1 MLSVFT
7 DVVLPVFIIAGLGR
21 LLAHRRPIEI
31 PSLSAVV
38 LYLFG
43 PALVFQSLAGTE
55 LSPSMGLR
63 IGAVFVTGW
72 LAMVL
77 VGAAWSGGR
86 GHDRSMRAGFVLAMS
101 SPNGGNMG
109 LPVAALAFGDLGLQ
123 VAVVNFV
130 IGAVFANSAG
140 IAIASSAGGVSRAA
154 LTAPLRFPYIY
165 AAALGLAVNATNV
178 DLPVAVTS
186 SAETLG
192 GAAIPVMLVVLGVQL
207 RSPATSADLG
217 DLFAVVGGRLIAAP
231 AVTFAMATLVGLDG
245 VERGTL
251 TVLAGMPVAVI
262 TTLLA
267 AEFRARSDF
276 VTRTVIVST
285 VLSMVTLTL
294 LISLVR

>member
-7 DVVLPVFIIAGLGR
+7 DVVLPVFLIAGLGR
-21 LLAHRRPIEI
+21 LLAHWRTIEV

-43 PALVFQSLAGTE
+43 PALVFDSLAETE
-55 LSPSMGLR
+55 LSPELALR
-63 IGAVFVTGW
+63 IAAVFVAGW
-72 LAMVL
+72 LTMVL
-77 VGAAWSGGR
+77 VGAAWSKAR
-86 GHDRSMRAGFVLAMS
+86 RHDRSMRAGFVLAMS

-140 IAIASSAGGVSRAA
+140 IAIASSAGGVSRSI
-154 LTAPLRFPYIY
+154 LTAPLRYPYVY
-165 AAALGLAVNATNV
+165 AAGFGLLVNAGNV
-178 DLPVAVTS
+178 DLPVAITS
-186 SAETLG
+186 SVDTLA

-207 RSPATSADLG
+207 RSPATSADLS
-217 DLFAVVGGRLIAAP
+217 DLLAVVGGRLAAAP
-231 AVTFAMATLVGLDG
+231 VVTWTVATVVGLDG

-267 AEFRARSDF
+267 AEFRARADF
-276 VTRTVIVST
+276 VTRTVIVT
-285 VLSMVTLTL
+285 TLLSMVTLTM